1 MNAPASREQVEAAV
15 REWMHENRLS
25 AARNATSLTDM
36 ICHMLAA
43 QRTPPGEGSLA
54 IAREWLNDPNNF
66 NAVKF
71 GDGGDERLAAL
82 LDKVR
87 DAEQERCAGI
97 ASYSIN
103 DQRTRLRVM
112 GRIRDAG
119 YGQHVNAAIR
129 APRKAETG

>member
-54 IAREWLNDPNNF
+54 EVRAQLTDVLAECDALRSQNTQLRRELARLT
-66 NAVKF
+66 K
-71 GDGGDERLAAL
+71 
-82 LDKVR
+82 
-87 DAEQERCAGI
+87 
-97 ASYSIN
+97 
-103 DQRTRLRVM
+103 
-112 GRIRDAG
+112 
-119 YGQHVNAAIR
+119 
-129 APRKAETG
+129 